1 MTVQT
6 EEKIFHHDFILAF
19 FSLFSFALIFHS
31 LLPTLPIY
39 LSRLGSTEAQIGLLV
54 GSFTV
59 SSLVLRPFVGK
70 ALLKIPEKK
79 FMLIGVA
86 LNGVTCLAYLFAP
99 PFWPFLAVRVIQGVG
114 FAFFHTASFTLAAN
128 VSLEGHRG
136 RSLSYFVLA
145 PTFAAAL
152 APPVA
157 ILLANQVSFTILFL
171 ICAGL
176 SLCGFFLVSKLKKNR
191 VTPSQ
196 GSSSEEGFFISRKAL
211 PPSIMNA
218 LALFGWGALATF
230 FPLYAI
236 DHGVTNPG
244 LFFTTIAVMLILGRA
259 LGGKM
264 LDRYPRGVIILPSL
278 ATCILSMVIL
288 AFSKTFPMF
297 ILVAIIWGAGYS
309 FLTPTLI
316 TFALDRVGSSPSLAM
331 GTFTA
336 ISDLGISLGPVVMG
350 FVIHATGYSSMF
362 LGLALIELLNLNY
375 FYFFAREKG

>member
-1 MTVQT
+1 MTT
-6 EEKIFHHDFILAF
+6 ETARKIFHHDFILAF

-39 LSRLGSTEAQIGLLV
+39 LSRLGSKEAEIGVLV

-59 SSLVLRPFVGK
+59 SSLFLRPLVGK

-86 LNGVTCLAYLFAP
+86 LNTFACLAYLFAP
-99 PFWPFLAVRVIQGVG
+99 PFWPFFAVRVIQGVG

-152 APPVA
+152 APPLA
-157 ILLANQVSFTILFL
+157 IFLVNRWNFTYLFL
-171 ICAGL
+171 ICSGL
-176 SLCGFFLVSKLKKNR
+176 SLCGLLLISKLKKR
-191 VTPSQ
+191 QVTPSKD
-196 GSSSEEGFFISRKAL
+196 SSSEEGSFISRKAL
-211 PPSIMNA
+211 PPSIMNS

-244 LFFTTIAVMLILGRA
+244 LFFTTIAIMLILGRA

-264 LDRYPRGVIILPSL
+264 LDRYRKETIILPCL
-278 ATCILSMVIL
+278 ATCILAMVLL
-288 AFSKTFPMF
+288 AFSKTLPMF

-316 TFALDRVGSSPSLAM
+316 TFALDRVGSSASLAM

-336 ISDLGISLGPVVMG
+336 ISDLGISIGPVVMG
-350 FVIHATGYSSMF
+350 FVIHATSYSSMF
-362 LGLALIELLNLNY
+362 LSLAFIELLNLNY
-375 FYFFAREKG
+375 FYFFARKGE